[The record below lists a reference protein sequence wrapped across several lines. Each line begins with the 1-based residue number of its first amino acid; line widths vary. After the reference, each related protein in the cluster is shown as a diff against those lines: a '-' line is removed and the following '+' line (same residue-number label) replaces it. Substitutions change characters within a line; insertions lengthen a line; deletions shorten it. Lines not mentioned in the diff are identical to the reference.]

1 MNILDV
7 RTILISY
14 TISNA
19 ICAAVMASLWSQNR
33 RRSPELGFWLVN
45 YILQF
50 VSVMLIS
57 LRGILPDFISVL
69 FGTPLVIGGTLLLYI
84 GLQRYV
90 GKTTSQLLNFICL
103 TILIITH
110 TYFTFIQPSLM
121 ARNVILSAGLLIF
134 CTQAA
139 WLLLYRVDSKNL
151 PGTRVTGAV
160 FTIYALV
167 NLARIFIDLV
177 VKPGEDLLKLDIY
190 DTLVILS
197 YQMLFIGLTFALFLM
212 VNRGL
217 FTALEKDILERN
229 IVEEEVRSLSRF
241 PVENPNPILRI
252 ARSGSILYAN
262 PASAPLLAAWE
273 RKVGQ
278 DLPPDWNSQVKTALD
293 SGDIIEVEMDC
304 QGRIFLCHFTPIES
318 ENYVNIYG
326 REFTE
331 EKHAIRS
338 LRESEAR
345 YRSLF
350 ANMLNGLAYCRMIFV
365 GEQPDDFIYLEVN
378 EAFEKLTG
386 LKEVTGK
393 KVSEIIPGIQ
403 QSDPELFKIYGR
415 VAITGIPETF
425 ETHVLAMDMW
435 FAVSVYCPQKGY
447 FVAVFDVI
455 NERKRSEAALKAYS
469 EKLEGMVEERTHEL
483 REAQEKLVRHEKL
496 AMLGQLAGSVSHEL
510 RNPLGV
516 ISNAVYYLN
525 MSQPDVDPKIKEYL
539 DIIQNENSYSRQ
551 DHYGPV
557 GLFPH

>member
-90 GKTTSQLLNFICL
+90 GKTTSQLFNFICL
-103 TILIITH
+103 TILIIAH

-139 WLLLYRVDSKNL
+139 WLLLYRVDPKNR
-151 PGTRVTGAV
+151 PGTRLTGAV

-252 ARSGSILYAN
+252 ARNGSILYAN

-338 LRESEAR
+338 LRESEGAL
-345 YRSLF
+345 SF
-350 ANMLNGLAYCRMIFV
+350 PF
-365 GEQPDDFIYLEVN
+365 
-378 EAFEKLTG
+378 
-386 LKEVTGK
+386 
-393 KVSEIIPGIQ
+393 
-403 QSDPELFKIYGR
+403 
-415 VAITGIPETF
+415 
-425 ETHVLAMDMW
+425 
-435 FAVSVYCPQKGY
+435 
-447 FVAVFDVI
+447 
-455 NERKRSEAALKAYS
+455 RKYA
-469 EKLEGMVEERTHEL
+469 
-483 REAQEKLVRHEKL
+483 
-496 AMLGQLAGSVSHEL
+496 
-510 RNPLGV
+510 
-516 ISNAVYYLN
+516 
-525 MSQPDVDPKIKEYL
+525 
-539 DIIQNENSYSRQ
+539 
-551 DHYGPV
+551 
-557 GLFPH
+557 